1 MQDYFLWLLQV
12 PDEISQ
18 SSWLVRR
25 QADKLRLEWA
35 SGHDKPKI
43 VELLAAIEA
52 AFIYYPSL
60 GKLDLTAPVDQT
72 AYLLRRG
79 LALQDATGHLVDD
92 IELFWQHQRM
102 WLALPESGVIPL
114 TYRFS
119 AGRRHPLRPPQARR
133 HGLSPPYPLA

>member
-1 MQDYFLWLLQV
+1 MGHIHEQGEHLSARAMAISRPDQNQYAATLDGEMLLLQV

-72 AYLLRRG
+72 AYLLRCVLNSSRK
-79 LALQDATGHLVDD
+79 
-92 IELFWQHQRM
+92 R
-102 WLALPESGVIPL
+102 
-114 TYRFS
+114 
-119 AGRRHPLRPPQARR
+119 
-133 HGLSPPYPLA
+133 